1 MADIYPWQQ
10 ALWNQL
16 GGRAQHAHAYLLY
29 GPAGIGKRALAEH
42 WAAQLL
48 CQRPAA
54 AGACGECKACQLLAA
69 GTHPDYFVLEPEE
82 AEKPIR
88 VDQVRDLVGFVV
100 QTAQLGGRKVVLLEP
115 AEAMN
120 VNAAN
125 ALLKSLEEPSGDTV
139 LLLISHQPSRLLPT
153 IKSRCVQQACP
164 LPGAAASL
172 EWLARALPDEPAE
185 ALEELLALSGGSP
198 LTAQRLHG
206 QGVREQRAQVVE
218 GVKKLLKQ
226 QIAASPL
233 AESWNSVPL
242 PLLFDWFC
250 DWTLGILR
258 YQLTHDEEGLGLADM
273 RKVIQYLGD
282 KSGQAKVLAMQDWLL
297 QQRQKVLNK
306 ANLNRVLLL
315 EALLVQWA
323 SLPGPGWNPA
333 DIRLAGTCM
342 SLPPNLGP
350 RNGILS
356 LTIKDKSVLYA
367 AYMPFI
373 RNGGLF
379 IPTNKNY
386 KLGDEVFMLLNL
398 MEEPEKIPVA
408 GKVVWITPKGAQGN
422 RAAGIGVQF
431 NDGDNT
437 ARNKIETYLAGAL
450 KSDRPTHT
458 M

>member
-10 ALWNQL
+10 ALWSQL
-16 GGRAQHAHAYLLY
+16 GGRARHAHAYLLY

-185 ALEELLALSGGSP
+185 ALEELLVLSGGSP
-198 LTAQRLHG
+198 LTAQRLYG
-206 QGVREQRAQVVE
+206 QGVREQRAQVVD

-226 QIAASPL
+226 QIAASQL
-233 AESWNSVPL
+233 AESWNGVPL

-258 YQLTHDEEGLGLADM
+258 YQLTRDEEGLGLADM
-273 RKVIQYLGD
+273 RKVVQYLGD

-323 SLPGPGWNPA
+323 SLPGPG
-333 DIRLAGTCM
+333 
-342 SLPPNLGP
+342 
-350 RNGILS
+350 
-356 LTIKDKSVLYA
+356 
-367 AYMPFI
+367 
-373 RNGGLF
+373 
-379 IPTNKNY
+379 
-386 KLGDEVFMLLNL
+386 
-398 MEEPEKIPVA
+398 
-408 GKVVWITPKGAQGN
+408 
-422 RAAGIGVQF
+422 
-431 NDGDNT
+431 
-437 ARNKIETYLAGAL
+437 
-450 KSDRPTHT
+450 
-458 M
+458 

>member
-10 ALWNQL
+10 ALWSQL

-29 GPAGIGKRALAEH
+29 GPVGIGKRALAEH

-226 QIAASPL
+226 QIAASQL

-258 YQLTHDEEGLGLADM
+258 YQLTRDEEGLGLADM

-323 SLPGPGWNPA
+323 SLPGPG
-333 DIRLAGTCM
+333 
-342 SLPPNLGP
+342 
-350 RNGILS
+350 
-356 LTIKDKSVLYA
+356 
-367 AYMPFI
+367 
-373 RNGGLF
+373 
-379 IPTNKNY
+379 
-386 KLGDEVFMLLNL
+386 
-398 MEEPEKIPVA
+398 
-408 GKVVWITPKGAQGN
+408 
-422 RAAGIGVQF
+422 
-431 NDGDNT
+431 
-437 ARNKIETYLAGAL
+437 
-450 KSDRPTHT
+450 
-458 M
+458 

>member
-10 ALWNQL
+10 ALWSQL

-242 PLLFDWFC
+242 PLLFDWVC

-323 SLPGPGWNPA
+323 SLPGPG
-333 DIRLAGTCM
+333 
-342 SLPPNLGP
+342 
-350 RNGILS
+350 
-356 LTIKDKSVLYA
+356 
-367 AYMPFI
+367 
-373 RNGGLF
+373 
-379 IPTNKNY
+379 
-386 KLGDEVFMLLNL
+386 
-398 MEEPEKIPVA
+398 
-408 GKVVWITPKGAQGN
+408 
-422 RAAGIGVQF
+422 
-431 NDGDNT
+431 
-437 ARNKIETYLAGAL
+437 
-450 KSDRPTHT
+450 
-458 M
+458 